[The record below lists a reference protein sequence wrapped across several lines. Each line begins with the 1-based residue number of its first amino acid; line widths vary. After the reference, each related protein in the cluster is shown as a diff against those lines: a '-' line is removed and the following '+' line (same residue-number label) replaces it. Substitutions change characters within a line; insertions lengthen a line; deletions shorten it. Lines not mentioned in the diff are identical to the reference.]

1 MKEVNADLYEFLNNH
16 EISMRYN
23 DKFIEAFVFINFGDI
38 GDFTK
43 IVGSCYFDE
52 EGVECI
58 LKSDYICIDIA
69 EFIEGDGHN
78 LSSYQNCFKE
88 EDWKIYGKQI
98 LESEE

>member
-16 EISMRYN
+16 EISMSFN
-23 DKFIEAFVFINFGDI
+23 DKLIEAFVFINFNDI
-38 GDFTK
+38 GEFTE

-58 LKSDYICIDIA
+58 LKADYICIDIA
-69 EFIEGDGHN
+69 GFIEGDGHK
-78 LSSYQNCFKE
+78 LSSYKNCFKE
-88 EDWKIYGKQI
+88 EDWKRYDKRV